1 MKTWN
6 EKELYRS
13 QAALYARYRTRYP
26 ETVFDFLAE
35 AFHLG
40 PESTVFDLGCGTGQ
54 AAGPL
59 AQRAG
64 TVFAL
69 DAQAAMLEQGKK
81 DFPAPNIRW
90 VCRPAEEVRALK
102 GPVDLTVM
110 ARSFHW
116 MDRPK
121 VLAELY
127 EMTRPG
133 GGAALLADYILAP
146 WQEEVREAA
155 RRFSGSGSHTWNV
168 GRAGVYTRPSE
179 KHEDV
184 LKASGFGDLRKEEF
198 LWKKVFSAD
207 DIVGGLY
214 SLSYC
219 SPEVL
224 GARKAEFEAEIR
236 ALLKSREPS
245 GCFESEIRVELI
257 YVRKA

>member
-13 QAALYARYRTRYP
+13 QAGLYARYRTRYP
-26 ETVFDFLAE
+26 EAVFDFLSE
-35 AFHLG
+35 AYGLG
-40 PESTVFDLGCGTGQ
+40 KESTVFDLGCGTGQ

-64 TVFAL
+64 TVYAL
-69 DAQAAMLEQGKK
+69 DSQPAMIEQGKK

-90 VCRPAEEVRALK
+90 VCAPAEDVRILK
-102 GPVDLTVM
+102 VPVDLTVM

-133 GGAALLADYILAP
+133 GGVALLADYVLAP
-146 WQEEVREAA
+146 WQEEVRAAA
-155 RRFSGSGSHTWNV
+155 RRFSGSGSRSWNV
-168 GRAGVYTRPSE
+168 GRAGTYTVPSDR
-179 KHEDV
+179 HEAV
-184 LKASGFGDLRKEEF
+184 LNASAFKDIRKEEF

-219 SPEVL
+219 SPEAL
-224 GARKAEFEAEIR
+224 GGRKAAFESEIR
-236 ALLKSREPS
+236 ARLKSREPS
-245 GCFESEIRVELI
+245 GRFESEIRVELI
-257 YVRKA
+257 YARKD